1 MQLGHTALENYIYV
15 GFNTCFVHFK
25 IKTINGHKYLY
36 LIKNQRVNGKIKQV
50 LQIYV
55 GSADKIYELMKGPEG
70 R

>member
-1 MQLGHTALENYIYV
+1 M
-15 GFNTCFVHFK
+15 HFK